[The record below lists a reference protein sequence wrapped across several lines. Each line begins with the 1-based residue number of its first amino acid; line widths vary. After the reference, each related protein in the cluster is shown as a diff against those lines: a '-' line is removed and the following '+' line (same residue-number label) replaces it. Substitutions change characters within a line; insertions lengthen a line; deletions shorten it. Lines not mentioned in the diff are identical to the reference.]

1 MRITFVA
8 LALSFLISGGGCTSM
23 KSMSETGRLS
33 SADRFR
39 VTMTE
44 GKPRPVIDG
53 IGWVMGIPDKL
64 LLWDRRVE
72 NHHVGENTKAS
83 IAEYLDSRGLN
94 DVHVRVNEYDP
105 AGEWRRLTQNTR
117 ISAVWRYTAGA
128 LSVVGYTLFP
138 GRVFGG
144 EKYNPYTNSLY
155 VYSDVPSLGLVHG
168 AYAYD
173 VRSRSMPGTYAF
185 TQELP
190 VLSLYKETLATREAL
205 EYLEVT
211 GEPEELQEGYRILH
225 PRYGAEI
232 GGAADSFLAGRPV
245 FQVAGAVVGHAT
257 GRWKAHSQASPS
269 TPKREEN
276 EYVNTDD
283 GIQQVVHRAQN
294 DDEEVSTVPQSGG
307 F

>member
-1 MRITFVA
+1 MIMRFAFVSFALTFSIFGA
-8 LALSFLISGGGCTSM
+8 GCMSM
-23 KSMSETGRLS
+23 KSTPGTASLSSTGRYQ
-33 SADRFR
+33 

-44 GKPRPVIDG
+44 GRPRPVVDG
-53 IGWVMGIPDKL
+53 IGWFMGVPEKL

-72 NHHVGENTKAS
+72 NHDVGENTKES

-117 ISAVWRYTAGA
+117 VGAGWRYTVGA
-128 LSVVGYTLFP
+128 LSVAGYTLFP

-155 VYSDVPSLGLVHG
+155 VYSDVPSLGIVHG

-173 VRSRSMPGTYAF
+173 VRRRSMPGAYAF
-185 TQELP
+185 TQEFP
-190 VLSLYKETLATREAL
+190 VLSLYKETLATHEAL

-211 GEPEELQEGYRILH
+211 GESEELQEGYRILH

-232 GGAADSFLAGRPV
+232 GGAADSFLAGGPV
-245 FQVAGAVVGHAT
+245 FQIGGAIVGHAT
-257 GRWKAHSQASPS
+257 GRWKAHAQSPAYS
-269 TPKREEN
+269 TPKPVEN

-283 GIQQVVHRAQN
+283 ALPKFVHRAQN
-294 DDEEVSTVPQSGG
+294 SDREMTSTP
-307 F
+307 